1 MRRGVFPQ
9 STPAVPTACPSCGAS
24 VEPGAAAC
32 PVCGAA
38 VRPRAVQGRRAWGF
52 EWRSPAEIFGIP
64 LVHVA
69 VGRDART
76 GRLRVARGIIA
87 VGQFGFGVVTI
98 AQFGVGL
105 LFGIGQCVAG
115 FAAAG
120 QVALGAY
127 FGIGQVA
134 TGWTAIGQIAF
145 GTYVLAQV
153 GIGTHVW
160 SPAVKDPVALHHFH
174 RLWETVRGLFGRGG

>member
-1 MRRGVFPQ
+1 M
-9 STPAVPTACPSCGAS
+9 
-24 VEPGAAAC
+24 
-32 PVCGAA
+32 
-38 VRPRAVQGRRAWGF
+38 
-52 EWRSPAEIFGIP
+52 
-64 LVHVA
+64 A

-87 VGQFGFGVVTI
+87 VGQFGVGVVTI

-105 LFGIGQCVAG
+105 LFGLGQFVAG

-160 SPAVKDPVALHHFH
+160 SPAVKDPAALQHFH
-174 RLWETVRGLFGRGG
+174 RLWDALRGVFGRGG